1 MMKTFRANGEG
12 MKIVKEFEG
21 CQLKAY
27 RDEVGVWTI
36 GYGITNSDKGITGRI
51 IKRGMRITKDTANK
65 WLLESLRKKYSPL
78 VNKYDNI
85 YHWNQNEFEALVSF
99 CFNIGSI
106 KVLTANGTRTKKQIA
121 EKMLSYNKAGGRVYR
136 GLTRRRKAERALFL
150 KAVEPTTYKD
160 IFPVLPP
167 RGYFQIGDGYKTY
180 TEYPTQI
187 KRVQELLNWLVDAD
201 LKIDGK
207 YGEDTAKAEEKA
219 QRLFKLTVNGKF
231 GNATLNK
238 AKKYKK

>member
-1 MMKTFRANGEG
+1 
-12 MKIVKEFEG
+12 
-21 CQLKAY
+21 
-27 RDEVGVWTI
+27 
-36 GYGITNSDKGITGRI
+36 
-51 IKRGMRITKDTANK
+51 
-65 WLLESLRKKYSPL
+65 
-78 VNKYDNI
+78 
-85 YHWNQNEFEALVSF
+85 
-99 CFNIGSI
+99 
-106 KVLTANGTRTKKQIA
+106 
-121 EKMLSYNKAGGRVYR
+121 MLSYNKAGGRVYR

-150 KAVEPTTYKD
+150 KPVEPSTYKD

-187 KRVQELLNWLVDAD
+187 KRVQELLNWLVDAN

-219 QRLFKLTVNGKF
+219 QKMFKLTVNGKF